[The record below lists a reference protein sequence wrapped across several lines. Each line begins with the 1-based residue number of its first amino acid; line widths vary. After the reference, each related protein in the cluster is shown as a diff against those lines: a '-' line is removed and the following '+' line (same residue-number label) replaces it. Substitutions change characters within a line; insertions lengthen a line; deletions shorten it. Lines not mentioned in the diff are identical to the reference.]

1 MGGMFGVVSRK
12 DCVTDLFFGIDYHS
26 HLGTKKGGIAVE
38 LSLRIGRDASYIHKV
53 ENGKINISLKMILKK
68 CLEKWGLVVF
78 QTMNLNLF

>member
-26 HLGTKKGGIAVE
+26 HLGTKKGGIAVY
-38 LSLRIGRDASYIHKV
+38 G
-53 ENGKINISLKMILKK
+53 ENGFNRAIHNISNSPFRTKLKMILKK

>member
-26 HLGTKKGGIAVE
+26 HLGTKKVGLQFMEKTVLTVQFIIFQIHHLE
-38 LSLRIGRDASYIHKV
+38 L
-53 ENGKINISLKMILKK
+53 SLKMILKK

>member
-26 HLGTKKGGIAVE
+26 HLGTKKGGIAVYGETVQFIIFQIHHLE
-38 LSLRIGRDASYIHKV
+38 L
-53 ENGKINISLKMILKK
+53 SLKMILKK

>member
-26 HLGTKKGGIAVE
+26 HLGTKKKVGLQFMEKTVLTVQFIIFQIHHLE
-38 LSLRIGRDASYIHKV
+38 L
-53 ENGKINISLKMILKK
+53 SLKMILKK

>member
-26 HLGTKKGGIAVE
+26 HLGTKKGGIAVY
-38 LSLRIGRDASYIHKV
+38 G
-53 ENGKINISLKMILKK
+53 ENGFNRLELSLKMILKK

>member
-26 HLGTKKGGIAVE
+26 HLGTKKGGIAVY
-38 LSLRIGRDASYIHKV
+38 G
-53 ENGKINISLKMILKK
+53 ENGFNRAIHNISNSPFRTKFEMILKK

>member
-26 HLGTKKGGIAVE
+26 HLE
-38 LSLRIGRDASYIHKV
+38 L
-53 ENGKINISLKMILKK
+53 NLKMTLKE

-78 QTMNLNLF
+78 QTMNLNLY

>member
-26 HLGTKKGGIAVE
+26 HLGTKKGGMAVY
-38 LSLRIGRDASYIHKV
+38 G
-53 ENGKINISLKMILKK
+53 ENGFNRAIHNISNSPFRLNLKMTLKE

>member
-26 HLGTKKGGIAVE
+26 HLGTKKGGIAVY
-38 LSLRIGRDASYIHKV
+38 G
-53 ENGKINISLKMILKK
+53 ENGFTVQFIIFQIHHLELSLKMILKK

>member
-26 HLGTKKGGIAVE
+26 HLGTKKGGIAVY
-38 LSLRIGRDASYIHKV
+38 G
-53 ENGKINISLKMILKK
+53 ENGFNRAIHNISNLELSLKMILKK

>member
-26 HLGTKKGGIAVE
+26 HLGTKKGGIAVYEKTVLTVQFIIFQIHHLE
-38 LSLRIGRDASYIHKV
+38 L
-53 ENGKINISLKMILKK
+53 SLKMILKK
-68 CLEKWGLVVF
+68 CLEKWGLGVF

>member
-26 HLGTKKGGIAVE
+26 HLGTKKVE
-38 LSLRIGRDASYIHKV
+38 WLFMEKMVLTVQSIIFQIHHL
-53 ENGKINISLKMILKK
+53 ELNLKMTLKE

>member
-26 HLGTKKGGIAVE
+26 HLGTKKGGIAVY
-38 LSLRIGRDASYIHKV
+38 G
-53 ENGKINISLKMILKK
+53 ENGFNRAIHHLELSLKMILKK